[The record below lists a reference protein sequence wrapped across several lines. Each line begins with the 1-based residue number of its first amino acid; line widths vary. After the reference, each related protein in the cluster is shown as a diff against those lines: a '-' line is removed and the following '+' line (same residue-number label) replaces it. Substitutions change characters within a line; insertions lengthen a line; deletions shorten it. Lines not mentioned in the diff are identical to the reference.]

1 LVTFRQISEP
11 PIFPHHAGAVS
22 GIDRE
27 LDRYQV
33 TALNAVKG
41 GFVFDLLFPNLL
53 IEK

>member
-1 LVTFRQISEP
+1 MSEARIVP
-11 PIFPHHAGAVS
+11 QHAGAVS